1 MDMIF
6 WENEPHSCE
15 RYKKNQQVLKITNKL
30 KKYLLRKVSDIDVV
44 EDIVQM
50 TFLKAIENIHKYEEK
65 SAMETWLFGISKN
78 LIKEY
83 YRKKRLRS
91 EREDIIVFDPVG
103 DGGGIEMIIDQG
115 RRAESM
121 IKAINKMRHDEIY
134 ILTSICYD
142 GQDYADLSKELKIPI
157 GTLNCNFNT

>member
-1 MDMIF
+1 M
-6 WENEPHSCE
+6 
-15 RYKKNQQVLKITNKL
+15 
-30 KKYLLRKVSDIDVV
+30 
-44 EDIVQM
+44 
-50 TFLKAIENIHKYEEK
+50 
-65 SAMETWLFGISKN
+65 
-78 LIKEY
+78 
-83 YRKKRLRS
+83 S

-157 GTLNCNFNT
+157 GTLKSRVFRIRNKLRQNCNFNT